1 MISFRCIRSL
11 RRSTGRPK
19 YFVRYSA
26 SGKVMVLIGPNGSG
40 KNDDYSRY
48 YRQQPLNFSAAKSSM
63 TEKTSAD
70 LSETERAKYLS
81 VVPQNSLL
89 PDGFSVY
96 ETVAMGRD
104 AVSRFIGEII
114 RRGSTAGGWGDSW
127 NRHFLTWK
135 KDVRSLSGGEQ
146 QRVILARALAQD
158 TPVMI
163 LDEPTTHLDLN
174 HTNRDS
180 FIGPKFEPRKGNR
193 QVGSFYMTSICRW
206 LWMKSL
212 FWNREIFW
220 QWGTPEEV
228 FNRNNLTTVYHV
240 PMIVFRHDGISTPI
254 VLPK

>member
-1 MISFRCIRSL
+1 MISLSDVSVHYGDQPIVQNISFDIRQ
-11 RRSTGRPK
+11 
-19 YFVRYSA
+19 
-26 SGKVMVLIGPNGSG
+26 GKVMVLIGPNGSG
-40 KNDDYSRY
+40 KTTIIRGITGSVKLSGGQINYDGK
-48 YRQQPLNFSAAKSSM
+48 N
-63 TEKTSAD
+63 SAD

-96 ETVAMGRD
+96 ETVAMGRTPYLGLLGKLSEED
-104 AVSRFIGEII
+104 RRRVDEAI
-114 RRGSTAGGWGDSW
+114 RETAIFDL
-127 NRHFLTWK
+127 RK

-174 HTNRDS
+174 HT
-180 FIGPKFEPRKGNR
+180 IGILSLVRNLSREKGTAVLIVLHDLNLAAR
-193 QVGSFYMTSICRW
+193 FAD
-206 LWMKSL
+206 
-212 FWNREIFW
+212 EIIILK
-220 QWGTPEEV
+220 QGNILAMGTPEEV
-228 FNRNNLTTVYHV
+228 LTENNLTAVYHV

>member
-1 MISFRCIRSL
+1 MISLSDVSVHYGDQPVVQNISFDIRQ
-11 RRSTGRPK
+11 
-19 YFVRYSA
+19 
-26 SGKVMVLIGPNGSG
+26 GKVMVLIGPNGSG
-40 KNDDYSRY
+40 KTTIIRGITGSVKLSGGQIKYDGKN
-48 YRQQPLNFSAAKSSM
+48 
-63 TEKTSAD
+63 SAD

-96 ETVAMGRD
+96 ETVAMGRTPYLGLLGKLSEED
-104 AVSRFIGEII
+104 RRRVNEAI
-114 RRGSTAGGWGDSW
+114 RETAIFDL
-127 NRHFLTWK
+127 RK

-174 HTNRDS
+174 HT
-180 FIGPKFEPRKGNR
+180 IGILSLVRNLSREKGTAVLIVLHDLNLAAR
-193 QVGSFYMTSICRW
+193 FAD
-206 LWMKSL
+206 
-212 FWNREIFW
+212 EIIILK
-220 QWGTPEEV
+220 QGNILAMGTPEEV
-228 FNRNNLTTVYHV
+228 LTENNLTAVYHV

>member
-1 MISFRCIRSL
+1 MISLSDVSVHYGDQPVVQNISFDIRQ
-11 RRSTGRPK
+11 
-19 YFVRYSA
+19 
-26 SGKVMVLIGPNGSG
+26 GKVMVLIGPNGSG
-40 KNDDYSRY
+40 KTTIIRGITGSVKLSGGQIKYDGKN
-48 YRQQPLNFSAAKSSM
+48 L
-63 TEKTSAD
+63 AD

-96 ETVAMGRD
+96 ETVAMGRTPYLGLLGKLSEED
-104 AVSRFIGEII
+104 RRRVDEAI
-114 RRGSTAGGWGDSW
+114 RETAIFDL
-127 NRHFLTWK
+127 RK

-174 HTNRDS
+174 HT
-180 FIGPKFEPRKGNR
+180 IGILSLVRNLSREKGTAVLIVLHDLNLAAR
-193 QVGSFYMTSICRW
+193 FAD
-206 LWMKSL
+206 
-212 FWNREIFW
+212 EIIILK
-220 QWGTPEEV
+220 QGNILAMGTPEEV
-228 FNRNNLTTVYHV
+228 LTENNLTAVYHV

>member
-1 MISFRCIRSL
+1 MISLSDVSVHYGDQPVVQNISFDIRQ
-11 RRSTGRPK
+11 
-19 YFVRYSA
+19 
-26 SGKVMVLIGPNGSG
+26 GKVMVLIGPNGSG
-40 KNDDYSRY
+40 KTTIIRGITGSVKLSGGQIKYDGKN
-48 YRQQPLNFSAAKSSM
+48 L
-63 TEKTSAD
+63 AD

-96 ETVAMGRD
+96 ETVAMGRTPYLGLLGKLSEED
-104 AVSRFIGEII
+104 RRRVDEAI
-114 RRGSTAGGWGDSW
+114 RETAISDL
-127 NRHFLTWK
+127 RK

-174 HTNRDS
+174 HT
-180 FIGPKFEPRKGNR
+180 IGILSLVRNLSREKGTAVLIVLHDLNLAAR
-193 QVGSFYMTSICRW
+193 FAD
-206 LWMKSL
+206 
-212 FWNREIFW
+212 EIIILK
-220 QWGTPEEV
+220 QGNILAMGTPEEV
-228 FNRNNLTTVYHV
+228 LTENNLTTVYHV

>member
-1 MISFRCIRSL
+1 MISLSDVSVHYGDQPVVQNISFDIRQ
-11 RRSTGRPK
+11 
-19 YFVRYSA
+19 
-26 SGKVMVLIGPNGSG
+26 GKVMVLIGPNGSG
-40 KNDDYSRY
+40 KTTIIRGITGSVKLSGGQIKYDGKN
-48 YRQQPLNFSAAKSSM
+48 L
-63 TEKTSAD
+63 AD

-96 ETVAMGRD
+96 ETVAMGRTPYLGLLGKLSEED
-104 AVSRFIGEII
+104 RRRVDEAI
-114 RRGSTAGGWGDSW
+114 RETAIFDL
-127 NRHFLTWK
+127 RK

-174 HTNRDS
+174 HT
-180 FIGPKFEPRKGNR
+180 IGILSLVRNLSREKGTAVLIVLHDLNLAAR
-193 QVGSFYMTSICRW
+193 FAD
-206 LWMKSL
+206 
-212 FWNREIFW
+212 EIIILK
-220 QWGTPEEV
+220 QGNILAMGTPEEV
-228 FNRNNLTTVYHV
+228 LTENNLTTVYHV